1 MPSSTEFES
10 SVLDHC
16 FGRGDPYTLG
26 VEEEYM
32 LLDAGSLDLVQ
43 HIDTV
48 LAAVEGSDLE
58 GELHLELMQSV
69 LEIATPVCRDIGEVT
84 SEPTACARP

>member
-1 MPSSTEFES
+1 MQSSTDPYES
-10 SVLDHC
+10 SVLEHR
-16 FGRGDPYTLG
+16 FGRGDPYTMG

-32 LLDAGSLDLVQ
+32 LLDADSLDLVQ

-58 GELHLELMQSV
+58 HELH
-69 LEIATPVCRDIGEVT
+69 P
-84 SEPTACARP
+84 